1 MNKSSDILLALVS
14 IFVVLYIYKTCFCG
28 NEEFYELPN
37 VPMPQK
43 EVSFE
48 PKPEEYNQIE
58 KPTSK
63 VKQMPPKEN
72 QQVKNTVSGVYDY
85 ENMSSPLNLSS
96 YSDASIDIGAG
107 CAGKEVK
114 FISSHLLP
122 KDDPKLDDSFSE
134 FAPKA
139 EDLQGLNFLD
149 ADRFTATTTTTRNA
163 NLQLRSEPQ
172 NPRKMVCPWQQ
183 STIDPDSMRKPLE
196 IGN

>member
-1 MNKSSDILLALVS
+1 MNRSSDILIALVS
-14 IFVVLYIYKTCFCG
+14 IFVVIYIYKTCFCA
-28 NEEFYELPN
+28 NEEFYNNEIPLPT
-37 VPMPQK
+37 K
-43 EVSFE
+43 E
-48 PKPEEYNQIE
+48 QIE
-58 KPTSK
+58 SDEEIEEKPK
-63 VKQMPPKEN
+63 KKAPMVG
-72 QQVKNTVSGVYDY
+72 VSGVPDI
-85 ENMSSPLNLSS
+85 NNISSPLQLNS
-96 YSDASIDIGAG
+96 YEDASIDIGAG

-172 NPRKMVCPWQQ
+172 NPKKMVCPWQQ
-183 STIDPDSMRKPLE
+183 STIDPDTMRKPLE